1 MIDTLKI
8 FDELKVTLDAAAA
21 KTIAGVIGAMYEEL
35 KNSVTKVEFNELKEV
50 VKDLAEAQKRTE
62 LRVEELAEAQKRTEL
77 RIEEFAEAQRSL
89 AEAQKRTE
97 VEVRELA
104 KALKDTRVMV
114 GGLSDTVGYGLED
127 RAIRSLP
134 ALLKDKYRISVS
146 APLVRKFV
154 RYDGRQDELNIFGKG
169 RKGRKQ
175 LYLVGE
181 AKSRLSKKHVDDL
194 LKLATRL
201 ENNKIITAD
210 KFLFIVTY
218 SVEPAVEEYAR
229 ENGIDVIWSY
239 EV

>member
-50 VKDLAEAQKRTE
+50 VKD
-62 LRVEELAEAQKRTEL
+62 LAEAQKRTEL

-154 RYDGRQDELNIFGKG
+154 RYNGRQDELNIFGKG
-169 RKGRKQ
+169 RRGRKQ

>member
-35 KNSVTKVEFNELKEV
+35 KNSVTKVEFNELIEV
-50 VKDLAEAQKRTE
+50 VKELAEAQKRTE
-62 LRVEELAEAQKRTEL
+62 LRVEELAEE
-77 RIEEFAEAQRSL
+77 QRSL

-154 RYDGRQDELNIFGKG
+154 RYNGRQDELNIFGKG

-181 AKSRLSKKHVDDL
+181 QNRACQKNTL
-194 LKLATRL
+194 T
-201 ENNKIITAD
+201 I
-210 KFLFIVTY
+210 F
-218 SVEPAVEEYAR
+218 
-229 ENGIDVIWSY
+229 
-239 EV
+239 